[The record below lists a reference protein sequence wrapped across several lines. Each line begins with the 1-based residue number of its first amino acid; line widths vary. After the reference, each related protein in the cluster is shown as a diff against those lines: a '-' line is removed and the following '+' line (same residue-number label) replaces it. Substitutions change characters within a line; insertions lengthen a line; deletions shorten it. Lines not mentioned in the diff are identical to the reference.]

1 MMGPIEEV
9 EEKARQLAGTTKKV
23 EGAKKDEGAKGA
35 GGESK
40 KAEAE
45 KAAKAEAHAAAHAA
59 PAAPPVEQGPIDPLY
74 KQETF
79 EEKHKKMHKMDLA
92 ENPHIKERE
101 DLLNRWKALATEDF
115 LLRLPFPQRVE
126 YTLISQLVGALI
138 DLDFERKDAI
148 RSFTSKEEAQLLEQR
163 LKIIKQKKADIIEQV
178 HYALRNAKGLGG
190 KGLKRDVDRFLDS
203 KSKDGAQKD
212 EDDEVVHEEAT
223 GDEAFTLE
231 TPIELAKRRPV
242 SPEQLG
248 INPETLC
255 DEPTIEFNPLTTEEA
270 LAAFRSIEKN
280 YIEKST
286 NKEQTKKDFDRI
298 SENLKNPK
306 VLRMLDLPFALLK
319 YRTHLQEVAAHNK
332 KLHEDWRAQLLKTF
346 QSRYQKLNPS
356 ATAQDISKAD
366 EEIAKQLDSFFSE
379 AKRVFKDVITK
390 RYDPSGLENPENVE
404 FLGNVSTKPLTVN
417 LSKAAEE
424 EDAPLI
430 EAGDKR
436 VVVFFDKDPF
446 PSDESRFTPS
456 LKAEIASALP
466 LPAFNEAA
474 LRSPSNI
481 LFNLGVSSE
490 EQEALKGKL
499 KKFIESPKSTPP
511 RT

>member
-1 MMGPIEEV
+1 
-9 EEKARQLAGTTKKV
+9 
-23 EGAKKDEGAKGA
+23 
-35 GGESK
+35 
-40 KAEAE
+40 
-45 KAAKAEAHAAAHAA
+45 
-59 PAAPPVEQGPIDPLY
+59 
-74 KQETF
+74 
-79 EEKHKKMHKMDLA
+79 
-92 ENPHIKERE
+92 
-101 DLLNRWKALATEDF
+101 
-115 LLRLPFPQRVE
+115 LRLPFPQRVE

-148 RSFTSKEEAQLLEQR
+148 RSFTSKDEAQLLEQR
-163 LKIIKQKKADIIEQV
+163 LKIIKQKKTDIIEQV

-203 KSKDGAQKD
+203 KSKDGQKD
-212 EDDEVVHEEAT
+212 DDEIVHEEAT

-255 DEPTIEFNPLTTEEA
+255 DEPTIEFTPLTTEEA

-280 YIEKST
+280 SIEKST
-286 NKEQTKKDFDRI
+286 NKEQTKKKFDRL
-298 SENLKNPK
+298 SETLKNPK
-306 VLRMLDLPFALLK
+306 VLRMLDLPIALLK
-319 YRTHLQEVAAHNK
+319 YKTHLEEVRDHNK
-332 KLHEDWRAQLLKTF
+332 KLSDDWKAQLLKTF
-346 QSRYQKLNPS
+346 QARNQKLNPS
-356 ATAQDISKAD
+356 ATAQDIQKAD
-366 EEIAKQLDSFFSE
+366 GEIAKQLESFFSE

-390 RYDPSGLENPENVE
+390 RFDPSGLENPENVE

-436 VVVFFDKDPF
+436 FVVFFDKDPF

-456 LKAEIASALP
+456 LKAEIAAALP

-490 EQEALKGKL
+490 EQELLKGKL